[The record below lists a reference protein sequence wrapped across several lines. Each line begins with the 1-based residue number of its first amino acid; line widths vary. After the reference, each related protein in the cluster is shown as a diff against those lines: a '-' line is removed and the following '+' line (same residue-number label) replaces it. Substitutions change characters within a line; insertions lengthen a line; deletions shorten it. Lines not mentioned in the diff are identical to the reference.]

1 MTLLVALLAVAL
13 LALLALPAVR
23 SYRKRRAVERRVA
36 PLLAFHRR
44 TFGSAVMADT
54 LTTDVASFIPAV
66 ISASLYDTM
75 LLSDEPLS
83 SVASTYDELTGG
95 PGDRVTIPT
104 LGVTSAAS
112 NLAENVAA
120 TDDGL
125 TSGGVTVT
133 IKEAV
138 KAIGYSDRARIQ
150 SGQPIS
156 QLAGQRV
163 GQAIRDRIE
172 LDLGAALLAGRNTG
186 ADTVLAPALTLAHL
200 RTLRAKIPTRLRRRG
215 LIVAAT
221 DDVLESLFADANVAN
236 AATFGSD
243 EAIRNGA
250 FSRPLYGMTLLPVD
264 PSTLSNITVTAT
276 TGPPVVIFAKGVLI
290 RAMQKE
296 PGAEVERDA
305 RARLTRVVGTALH
318 AEGVMESAG
327 VVAGVIG

>member
-1 MTLLVALLAVAL
+1 MFALLAVAL
-13 LALLALPAVR
+13 LVLALGSVPATR
-23 SYRKRRAVERRVA
+23 GIRRRRAVERRVA

-83 SVASTYDELTGG
+83 SVASVYNELEGG

-104 LGVTSAAS
+104 LGVTTPAA

-120 TDDGL
+120 TDDSI

-138 KAIGYSDRARIQ
+138 KAIGYSDRSRIQ

-163 GQAIRDRIE
+163 GQAMRDRIE
-172 LDLGAALLAGRNTG
+172 LDLGAALLAGRNVA
-186 ADTVLAPALTLAHL
+186 ADTVLAPVLTLAHL

-215 LIVAAT
+215 LIVCAT
-221 DDVLESLFADANVAN
+221 DDVLEGLFADATVAN

-243 EAIRNGA
+243 EVLRNGG
-250 FSRPLYGMTLLPVD
+250 FSRPLYGMTLLPID
-264 PSTLSNITVTAT
+264 PTTLSNITVSAT
-276 TGPPVVIFAKGVLI
+276 TGPPVVIMAKGVLV

-296 PGAEVERDA
+296 PGTEVERDA
-305 RARLTRVVGTALH
+305 RARITRIVGTALH